1 MGLSPPKH
9 PKNPYIR
16 GDTGGGRGY
25 PHHIGGYMGGLTIIL
40 GFPLPYSLLYYIPMA
55 LPTTTSARIQ
65 ITNRVKALNGLFML
79 WGFLIVIQIY
89 GNISI
94 LPKKRKGT
102 IVPLPLLV
110 LALQLK
116 PQFPRLVHLACPRG
130 KYKNFHIV
138 HTYTYCC
145 RYYVLL
151 CLCIRLIKGMQR
163 LLIKCFSYYINTFGG

>member
-1 MGLSPPKH
+1 MGLSPLLD

-25 PHHIGGYMGGLTIIL
+25 LYHIGGYMGGLTIIL
-40 GFPLPYSLLYYIPMA
+40 GFPLPYGLLYYIPIA
-55 LPTTTSARIQ
+55 LPTIVRTKIQ
-65 ITNRVKALNGLFML
+65 ITNRVKALNGLFIL
-79 WGFLIVIQIY
+79 WGFLIVVQIY

-116 PQFPRLVHLACPRG
+116 PHPRLVHLACPRG
-130 KYKNFHIV
+130 KYKNFRIV
-138 HTYTYCC
+138 HIYIHNYSCM
-145 RYYVLL
+145 YYVLL
-151 CLCIRLIKGMQR
+151 C
-163 LLIKCFSYYINTFGG
+163 